1 MKFKL
6 SLGSKITALLAGLA
20 LFPFLFLGF
29 WANYTTGRELRNN
42 MISRTTMMRDWK
54 ASQIEQYFSTLLN
67 FSEGAS
73 DDQTMVAALRAFGQG
88 IKNGANSQ
96 EYKRAEA
103 NFTESVKHVCGTIGA
118 AEIYLIDANGTI
130 AYNSLKHE
138 DLGTNLLTGEYKGSH
153 LAALFRE
160 ARSRSAAVDM
170 AWYEPAREVTGYI
183 GGPVTDDRDGSFLGV
198 VAAEIVKAEINR
210 FTQIRDG
217 FGKTEEVY
225 FVGSDFLM
233 RSDSSLDPTNRS
245 VEASFKNPALGRINT
260 PSVREA
266 LSGKSGAWASTNYA
280 GVSMLAAYKPIE
292 FLGVKWA
299 LVAEISESEALE
311 ANTQFK
317 QFVIVFAILGLVSLA
332 FTRFVF
338 GRSLTT
344 PIQATVASLSST
356 SAQIAATVD
365 EQERTAA
372 QQAAAVNETS
382 ATVNQLGSSARQAAE
397 QAEGAADAA
406 ARALSAA
413 HGGQL
418 TVAELLSEMSALR
431 EKVQGVAQQILRL
444 SEQTSQI
451 ESITRLV
458 SNLANQTNLLALNAA
473 VEAARAGE
481 HGKGFAVVA
490 AEIRKLADESKRST
504 ERISALVSDIQN
516 ATNSTVMVT
525 EEGNKMVEQG
535 AVLAQ
540 KAAGGFD
547 SIIDTT
553 STASA
558 NAQQISLNV
567 KQQAAAVA
575 QVVEAMRSLNEG
587 SKETVA
593 GLAQTRA
600 SVRTLNDAAQYL
612 KKLV

>member
-1 MKFKL
+1 
-6 SLGSKITALLAGLA
+6 
-20 LFPFLFLGF
+20 
-29 WANYTTGRELRNN
+29 
-42 MISRTTMMRDWK
+42 
-54 ASQIEQYFSTLLN
+54 
-67 FSEGAS
+67 
-73 DDQTMVAALRAFGQG
+73 
-88 IKNGANSQ
+88 
-96 EYKRAEA
+96 
-103 NFTESVKHVCGTIGA
+103 
-118 AEIYLIDANGTI
+118 
-130 AYNSLKHE
+130 
-138 DLGTNLLTGEYKGSH
+138 
-153 LAALFRE
+153 
-160 ARSRSAAVDM
+160 
-170 AWYEPAREVTGYI
+170 
-183 GGPVTDDRDGSFLGV
+183 
-198 VAAEIVKAEINR
+198 
-210 FTQIRDG
+210 
-217 FGKTEEVY
+217 
-225 FVGSDFLM
+225 
-233 RSDSSLDPTNRS
+233 
-245 VEASFKNPALGRINT
+245 
-260 PSVREA
+260 
-266 LSGKSGAWASTNYA
+266 
-280 GVSMLAAYKPIE
+280 
-292 FLGVKWA
+292 
-299 LVAEISESEALE
+299 
-311 ANTQFK
+311 
-317 QFVIVFAILGLVSLA
+317 
-332 FTRFVF
+332 
-338 GRSLTT
+338 
-344 PIQATVASLSST
+344 
-356 SAQIAATVD
+356 
-365 EQERTAA
+365 
-372 QQAAAVNETS
+372 
-382 ATVNQLGSSARQAAE
+382 
-397 QAEGAADAA
+397 
-406 ARALSAA
+406 
-413 HGGQL
+413 
-418 TVAELLSEMSALR
+418 MSALR
-431 EKVQGVAQQILRL
+431 VKVQGVAQQILRL